1 MNYSVPPGLYRLGK
15 PDENSP
21 VLVTANY
28 KLTVDFL
35 RKELGG
41 MHIWILILNTHGINV
56 WCAAGKGAFGTN
68 ELVRQIED
76 YDLKSFVAH
85 REVILPQ
92 LGAPGIAAHEVRKLT
107 GFRVVYG
114 PVYAKDIPA
123 FIANGKAATP
133 EMRRVHFRLS
143 DRLVLIPME
152 LIPALKWVPAIL
164 GLILAMRFAE
174 GSRFDIG
181 MLRDIASYLGAI
193 LVGTTAFQIMVP
205 WIPGRSF
212 AWKGWFLGMLW
223 ALSLMIWLPSP
234 LWIGISNL
242 LVLPMITAYLALNF
256 TGSTTFTSLSGVQK
270 ELRIAAPAMIASVTL
285 GVILRLAS
293 RLWN

>member
-1 MNYSVPPGLYRLGK
+1 MDYSTSPGLYRLGK
-15 PDENSP
+15 ADENSP

-28 KLTVDFL
+28 KLTVDCL

-41 MHIWILILNTHGINV
+41 MHVWILVLNTNGINV
-56 WCAAGKGAFGTN
+56 WCAAGKGAFGTS
-68 ELVRQIED
+68 ELVRQIETCE
-76 YDLKSFVAH
+76 LKSLVAH

-92 LGAPGIAAHEVRKLT
+92 LGAPGVAAHEVRKLT

-114 PVYAKDIPA
+114 PVYAKDIRA
-123 FIANGKAATP
+123 FIVNGKAATP
-133 EMRRVHFRLS
+133 EMRQVHFNLA

-152 LIPALKWVPAIL
+152 LIPALKWVPAVL
-164 GLILAMRFAE
+164 GLILAMRLAE
-174 GSRFDIG
+174 GSGFGTGILKDV
-181 MLRDIASYLGAI
+181 ASYLGAI
-193 LVGTTAFQIMVP
+193 LMGTILFQIMVP